1 MDVDN
6 VDKVPVNIIVLGIE
20 GDYFDNQKFQTVEM
34 LQSNSDLLLHN
45 PVRHRHDFQYP
56 NFRA

>member
-6 VDKVPVNIIVLGIE
+6 VDKVPANITFLGME
-20 GDYFDNQKFQTVEM
+20 DDYFDNQKLQTVEM
-34 LQSNSDLLLHN
+34 LQSNFDPLLHN